1 MHGTGRKPGSDA
13 GGRVVSDEPVAWLFR
28 NPDGSTRWILDD
40 PERVRLWATA
50 HEGEVV
56 PLYEQDNCKDEPP
69 QA

>member
-1 MHGTGRKPGSDA
+1 M
-13 GGRVVSDEPVAWLFR
+13 SDEPVAWLFR